1 MEEEKIVRAVK
12 EEVMDEAFEK
22 VLKYLKWMGRE
33 IVDVSKEDRV
43 VILLEKIKGY
53 DDKVKVL
60 IKIFNENWLGMMA
73 ILLTKEDMKKLGIE
87 EYKLLQQLLKLS
99 FNAAEFNFA
108 LDPEGNI
115 LIKEDIH
122 LAALS
127 FDVFE
132 EEYFAIPSAIKAF
145 RDKILPILT
154 EYKEISENK
163 FKEIVDTLYT

>member
-12 EEVMDEAFEK
+12 EEVMNEAFEK
-22 VLKYLKWMGRE
+22 VLKYLNWMKRE
-33 IVDVSKEDRV
+33 IIDVSKDDRV
-43 VILLEKIKGY
+43 ILVLEKIRGY
-53 DDKVKVL
+53 EDKVKVL
-60 IKIFNENWLGMMA
+60 IKVFNENWLGMMA
-73 ILLTKEDMKKLGIE
+73 MLLSREDIRRLGVE
-87 EYKLLQQLLKLS
+87 ERILLQQLLKLS

-108 LDPEGNI
+108 LDPEGNV

-145 RDKILPILT
+145 REKVLPILK
-154 EYKEISENK
+154 EQKEISENK
-163 FKEIVDTLYT
+163 LREIIDDLYT